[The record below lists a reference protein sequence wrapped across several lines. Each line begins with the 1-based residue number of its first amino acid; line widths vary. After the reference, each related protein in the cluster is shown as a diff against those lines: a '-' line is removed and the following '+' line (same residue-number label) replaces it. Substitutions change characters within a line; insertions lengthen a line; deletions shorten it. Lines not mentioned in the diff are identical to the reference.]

1 MDAYIKKIYDMLY
14 SPILTPYNLLE
25 NVKLPNYNYLKYY
38 TNSIGVVAE
47 IQCYIDE
54 QEERT
59 FFYQFNQK
67 DYLQRIYYYDNGI
80 EEDLFDRQRAV
91 DDAKEDY
98 YKNVNPDSMVG

>member
-47 IQCYIDE
+47 IQC
-54 QEERT
+54 
-59 FFYQFNQK
+59 
-67 DYLQRIYYYDNGI
+67 
-80 EEDLFDRQRAV
+80 
-91 DDAKEDY
+91 
-98 YKNVNPDSMVG
+98 